1 MGFRVKVPS
10 RINLLG
16 NPADANEGDFATIS
30 AAINI
35 YAYAYIEKAE
45 KIILEQKIQ
54 TTGGFKTI
62 QRSEHSCDG
71 IPLPYNGGF
80 DLVKASINKLFF
92 NSQEFQRKIASQ
104 GFKISVWTDVPEQ
117 SGLGGSSLIVI
128 LTLGG
133 LRAIYELDP
142 LFHND
147 YFIAE
152 LTQRVE
158 AKELNIT
165 AGYADRYVPVFGGIA
180 YLDYR
185 GKLLQKSISEEPYA
199 TYERLDEWGVDIP
212 LIFISSGIPRNSG
225 DIHGK
230 MRPKY
235 LEEQEKW
242 EIEGGEPP
250 PMVRFMKSAW
260 ETAWRGK
267 IALINKDWKRFGSL
281 MNQNHIA
288 VDTMMTYCGF
298 PDGSGWANNLLIN
311 SALENGCYGA
321 KLTGAGGGGSVFAI
335 TDPDNIEKVK
345 KAWQSVAAIAGLE
358 NARIF
363 IPKIDKKG
371 LIIQEEPG
379 TG

>member
-1 MGFRVKVPS
+1 MAFRVKVPS

-16 NPADANEGDFATIS
+16 NPGDANEGDFATIS
-30 AAINI
+30 AAINV
-35 YAYAYIEKAE
+35 YAYANIEIAE

-54 TTGGFKTI
+54 TLDGFKTLL
-62 QRSEHSCDG
+62 RSEHTCKE
-71 IPLPYNGGF
+71 IPLPYNGEL
-80 DLVKASINKLFF
+80 DLVKASINRLYFH
-92 NSQEFQRKIASQ
+92 SDEFQRKIKFH
-104 GFKISVWTDVPEQ
+104 GFKISIWSDVPEQ

-152 LTQRVE
+152 LTQRAE
-158 AKELNIT
+158 AKEIKIT

-185 GKLLQKSISEEPYA
+185 GKLLQKDINEEPYA

-212 LIFISSGIPRNSG
+212 LIFISSGIERNSG
-225 DIHGK
+225 DVHGK
-230 MRPKY
+230 MRPIY
-235 LEEQEKW
+235 LKEQEQW
-242 EIEGGEPP
+242 EIKGGEPP

-281 MNQNHIA
+281 MNENHIA

-298 PDGSGWANNLLIN
+298 SDGSGWANNLLIN

-335 TDPDNIEKVK
+335 TDLDNLENVA
-345 KAWQSVAAIAGLE
+345 KAWQRVAENAGLE
-358 NARIF
+358 KAKIF
-363 IPKIDKKG
+363 IPKIDRQG
-371 LIIQEEPG
+371 LKIHKAPK